1 MTVLVG
7 FADGRGAQDALELGA
22 ALADGLGTGLTVV
35 SVARR
40 SWGTPSISRVD
51 TEFIE
56 WSRRVA
62 EDDLVAARAR
72 LAERSPSRD
81 AVFRRV
87 EGRSVPAALV
97 AAARDEQDATVI
109 VLGSAADGRLGQVV
123 LGSTADRLV
132 HSSPVPVAV
141 APRGYRAPTDGVER
155 LTFAWSGD
163 EAEVASISRLA
174 ELVEPTQAH
183 VRIVT
188 FGLRRPA
195 MFPPEVG
202 LDAED
207 DVFAE
212 WRDQAERSLER
223 LRARGIVADDTET
236 RLAVGSDWRAAVD
249 DVEWTPGDVLV
260 IGSKPAGPV
269 ARVFMGSSAT
279 KIVRHSPVPVVLL
292 PA

>member
-7 FADGRGAQDALELGA
+7 YADGRGSRDALELGVA
-22 ALADGLGTGLTVV
+22 FADALDAPLTVV
-35 SVARR
+35 TATRR

-51 TEFIE
+51 AEFID
-56 WSRRVA
+56 WSRRA
-62 EDDLVAARAR
+62 ADDDLAAAEAR
-72 LAERSPSRD
+72 LAELAPPRNV
-81 AVFRRV
+81 AFRRL
-87 EGRSVPAALV
+87 EARSIPAALV
-97 AAARDEQDATVI
+97 EAARDEDATVV
-109 VLGSAADGRLGQVV
+109 VLGSAADGSLGQVV

-141 APRGYRAPTDGVER
+141 APRGYRAPKDGIDR
-155 LTFAWSGD
+155 LIFAWSGD
-163 EAEVASISRLA
+163 EAEVPAIERLIA
-174 ELVEPTQAH
+174 LADPSDAR
-183 VRIVT
+183 VRLVT

-207 DVFAE
+207 EVFAA
-212 WRDQAERSLER
+212 WAAGVRSSFDA
-223 LRARGIVADDTET
+223 LRARGLIGDDVET
-236 RLAVGSDWRAAVD
+236 TVAVGADWRAAVD
-249 DVEWTPGDVLV
+249 EIDWAPGDILV
-260 IGSKPAGPV
+260 VGSKPGGPV

>member
-7 FADGRGAQDALELGA
+7 FADGRGAQDALELGV
-22 ALADGLGTGLTVV
+22 ALADGLGVGLTVV

-51 TEFIE
+51 AEFIE

-62 EDDLVAARAR
+62 EEDLASARSR
-72 LAERSPSRD
+72 LSERAPDREAS
-81 AVFRRV
+81 FRRI

-97 AAARDEQDATVI
+97 AAAKQEDATVI

-132 HSSPVPVAV
+132 HSSPVPIAV
-141 APRGYRAPTDGVER
+141 APRGYRAPVDGIER

-163 EAEVASISRLA
+163 EAEITSILKLR
-174 ELVEPTQAH
+174 ELVAPTDAR
-183 VRIVT
+183 VRVVT

-195 MFPPEVG
+195 MFPPEIG

-207 DVFAE
+207 DVFSE
-212 WRDQAERSLER
+212 WRDQAERSLNG
-223 LRARGIVADDTET
+223 LRDRGVVDSDAET
-236 RLAVGSDWRAAVD
+236 LVAVGADWRAAVD
-249 DVEWTPGDVLV
+249 DVDWEPGDVLV
-260 IGSKPAGPV
+260 VGSKPAGAV

>member
-7 FADGRGAQDALELGA
+7 YADGRGAQDALELGA
-22 ALADGLGTGLTVV
+22 ALSGGLGVGLTVV

-51 TEFIE
+51 AEFIE
-56 WSRRVA
+56 WSRRAAENDLAVA
-62 EDDLVAARAR
+62 RSR
-72 LAERSPSRD
+72 LAERAPGRE
-81 AVFRRV
+81 ATFRGV

-97 AAARDEQDATVI
+97 SAAREEDATVI

-132 HSSPVPVAV
+132 HSSPAPIAV
-141 APRGYRAPTDGVER
+141 APRGYRAPIDGIER

-163 EAEVASISRLA
+163 EAEIASITRLS
-174 ELVEPTQAH
+174 ELLAPTQAH
-183 VRIVT
+183 LRVVT

-207 DVFAE
+207 DVFAG
-212 WRDQAERSLER
+212 WREQAERSFDR
-223 LRARGIVADDTET
+223 LRGRGIVGPDTET
-236 RLAVGSDWRAAVD
+236 LLAVGADWRAAVD
-249 DVEWTPGDVLV
+249 DVDWTPGDVLV

-279 KIVRHSPVPVVLL
+279 KIVRHAPVPVILL

>member
-7 FADGRGAQDALELGA
+7 YADGRGARDALELGV
-22 ALADGLGTGLTVV
+22 ALADALDVPLTVV
-35 SVARR
+35 SVTRR

-51 TEFIE
+51 AEFIE
-56 WSRRVA
+56 WSRRTA
-62 EDDLVAARAR
+62 DDDLAAARAR
-72 LAERSPSRD
+72 LAELAPDRD
-81 AVFRRV
+81 VAFRRV

-97 AAARDEQDATVI
+97 EAARDEDATVV
-109 VLGSAADGRLGQVV
+109 VLGSAADGSLGQVV

-141 APRGYRAPTDGVER
+141 APRSYRAPRDGIDR
-155 LTFAWSGD
+155 LTFAWSGA
-163 EAEVASISRLA
+163 EAEVPAIER
-174 ELVEPTQAH
+174 LVELAAPSTAA
-183 VRIVT
+183 VRVVT

-207 DVFAE
+207 EVFAA
-212 WRDQAERSLER
+212 WSSGVHGTFDALRS
-223 LRARGIVADDTET
+223 RGLIGADVET
-236 RLAVGSDWRAAVD
+236 TVAVGADWRAAVD
-249 DVEWTPGDVLV
+249 EIDWAPGDVLV
-260 IGSKPAGPV
+260 IGSKPGGPV

>member
-22 ALADGLGTGLTVV
+22 ALAERLGVGLTVA
-35 SVARR
+35 SVVRR

-51 TEFIE
+51 TEFID
-56 WSRRVA
+56 WSRRA
-62 EDDLVAARAR
+62 ADGELDSARAR
-72 LAERSPSRD
+72 LKEQAHGLEPT
-81 AVFRRV
+81 FRRV

-97 AAARDEQDATVI
+97 TAAREEDATVV

-132 HSSPVPVAV
+132 HSSPVPIAV
-141 APRGYRAPTDGVER
+141 APRGYRAPEGGIER

-163 EAEVASISRLA
+163 PSEDGAITRLA
-174 ELVEPTQAH
+174 ELAGPTGAR
-183 VRIVT
+183 VRVVT
-188 FGLRRPA
+188 FGLRRPP

-202 LDAED
+202 FDAEAE
-207 DVFAE
+207 VFDE
-212 WRDQAERSLER
+212 WQEQAERAFAR
-223 LRARGIVADDTET
+223 LRTDDVVSGDVET
-236 RLAVGSDWRAAVD
+236 LVGVGSDWRAAVD
-249 DVEWTPGDVLV
+249 SVGWSPGDILVL
-260 IGSKPAGPV
+260 GSKPAGPV

-279 KIVRHSPVPVVLL
+279 KIVRHSPVPVVIL

>member
-1 MTVLVG
+1 VTVLVG
-7 FADGRGAQDALELGA
+7 YADGRGAHDALELGV
-22 ALADGLGTGLTVV
+22 ALADAIGVGLTVV
-35 SVARR
+35 SVARQ
-40 SWGTPSISRVD
+40 SWSTPSISRVD
-51 TEFIE
+51 AEFVQ

-62 EDDLVAARAR
+62 EEDLDAARAR
-72 LAERSPSRD
+72 LADRARDRSTT
-81 AVFRRV
+81 FRRV

-97 AAARDEQDATVI
+97 TAAREEDATVI
-109 VLGSAADGRLGQVV
+109 VLGSAADGRLGQVI

-141 APRGYRAPTDGVER
+141 APRGYRAPVDGIER

-163 EAEVASISRLA
+163 DAEAPSILRLGA
-174 ELVEPTQAH
+174 LLEPTG
-183 VRIVT
+183 VDTRVVT

-195 MFPPEVG
+195 MFPPEIG

-207 DVFAE
+207 EVFAQ
-212 WRDQAERSLER
+212 WREQAERSFDR
-223 LRARGIVADDTET
+223 LRAGGVVGADTEAL
-236 RLAVGSDWRAAVD
+236 LAVGADWRAAVD
-249 DVEWTPGDVLV
+249 DIDWSPGDVLA

-279 KIVRHSPVPVVLL
+279 KIVRHSPVPVILL

>member
-7 FADGRGAQDALELGA
+7 YADGRGARDALELGA
-22 ALADGLGTGLTVV
+22 ALADGLGVGLTVV

-62 EDDLVAARAR
+62 DEDLATARAR
-72 LAERSPSRD
+72 LAERAPGR
-81 AVFRRV
+81 AVALRRV

-97 AAARDEQDATVI
+97 AAAREVDATVI
-109 VLGSAADGRLGQVV
+109 VLGSVADARLGQVV

-163 EAEVASISRLA
+163 DTEMPSLTRLGNLVA
-174 ELVEPTQAH
+174 PTQAH
-183 VRIVT
+183 VRVVT

-207 DVFAE
+207 EVFAG
-212 WRDQAERSLER
+212 WREQVERSFER
-223 LRARGIVADDTET
+223 LRAGGIVGPDTET
-236 RLAVGSDWRAAVD
+236 LVAVGADWRAAVD
-249 DVEWTPGDVLV
+249 DVDWTPGDVLV